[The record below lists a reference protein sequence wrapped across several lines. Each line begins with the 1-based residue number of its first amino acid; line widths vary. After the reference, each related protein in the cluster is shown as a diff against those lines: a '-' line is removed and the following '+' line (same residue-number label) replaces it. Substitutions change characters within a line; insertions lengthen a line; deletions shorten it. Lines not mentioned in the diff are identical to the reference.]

1 MKILNLKHHHT
12 DGIHTV
18 DNDSIAHQSVYCIHN
33 NTNTPTPMKYIITLV
48 LLAFTT
54 LHSTA
59 QNKGKTLLEEVSQ
72 KVKSYSNIAIDFK
85 YVLENSSENIKQ
97 ETRGDVVL
105 QGEKY
110 KLNILGLT
118 RLFDG
123 NTLYT
128 ISPEDEE
135 VTVTSHQET
144 EADAITP
151 SKMLSFY
158 EDGYMYDLDIVQNIK
173 GRKIQYVKL
182 TPIDSNSEIGKILLG
197 IDASTKHIYNLIQM
211 GKNGTKTTL
220 TVNSFKT
227 NAPLSK
233 TLFTF
238 DANKYKDYYINK
250 LD

>member
-1 MKILNLKHHHT
+1 
-12 DGIHTV
+12 
-18 DNDSIAHQSVYCIHN
+18 
-33 NTNTPTPMKYIITLV
+33 MKYNLEMNMKNIITI
-48 LLAFTT
+48 LLITLTSFT
-54 LHSTA
+54 SFS
-59 QNKGKTLLEEVSQ
+59 QNKAKNLLNEVST
-72 KVKSYSNIAIDFK
+72 KVKSYKNISINFK
-85 YVLENSSENIKQ
+85 YILENTSENIRQ

-110 KLNILGLT
+110 KLNILGVT

-123 NTLYT
+123 KTLYS

-135 VTVTSHQET
+135 ISISSNNDED
-144 EADAITP
+144 ENSITP

-158 EDGYMYDLDIVQNIK
+158 EEGYTYAMDIVQNIK
-173 GRKIQYVKL
+173 GRKIQLVKL
-182 TPIDSNSEIGKILLG
+182 TPIDSDSEINYILLG
-197 IDASTKHIYNLIQM
+197 IDTQTKHIYNLITI
-211 GKNGTKTTL
+211 GKNGTKTIL

-238 DANKYKDYYINK
+238 DANKYKDYYVNN